1 MESNENLV
9 TFVDCIICSS
19 RREFPCAIEFKGVY
33 VCPECKRAIKRL
45 KREQEKADFKPY
57 N

>member
-33 VCPECKRAIKRL
+33 VCPECKRAIERL
-45 KREQEKADFKPY
+45 KREQEQADFKPY

>member
-1 MESNENLV
+1 MESDKELV
-9 TFVDCIICSS
+9 TFTECIICNS
-19 RREFPCAIEFKGVY
+19 RRDFPCPIEYKGVY

-45 KREQEKADFKPY
+45 KREQRQTDFKPY